1 MVSGTNYIGGV
12 VGENYGTVKNVYN
25 TGAVGG
31 TDYVGGVVAY
41 NGNGVVE
48 NVYNTGAVSGNSNVG
63 GVVGQNWNIVK
74 NVYNTGD
81 AHGDSDVGGVVGYN
95 GGTVTNAYD
104 VSSRTDAEKYKASTY
119 QGFDLDTTG
128 GQDMVWRIYEGYTT
142 PFLKSFLKTV
152 TISGSNQ
159 TVEYDGNSHSIARDS
174 LSYGTEIESGKVF
187 LGARRN
193 AGSCT
198 LANMI
203 YSVQDGYDFA
213 SENTFTIHP
222 KSITASIAAGSTFD
236 KTYDGTTEV
245 KQSVQAAGLYDL
257 DGVIEKDDVSLN
269 IANASAVYADKN
281 AGTGKAVNFTGLAL
295 SGNDAANY
303 TFAGTA
309 SGTGNIAAKNITAG
323 IAAGSTFD
331 KTYDGTT
338 AVTAD
343 AMTAGKYSLN
353 DAIANDAVSLDV
365 TKLSGSYTDKNAAD
379 NKAVSFTGLA
389 LTGTDAQN
397 YTLTTTELSGMGNIA
412 PKLLDTI
419 RIIGPIDKPQDGND
433 TAVLAGHYQLGADLA
448 AGDEVSLSGSGH
460 YEDALSGQHK
470 LVTFRDLSLGGAEQ
484 SNYRLRAGLE
494 LTGYGSIL
502 ASVQPVVPP
511 PIQPIQPVP
520 PLPSEPDAAVQPV
533 QPGQAGFQPGI
544 PQMVAQNS
552 WYHGLQLGSLRM
564 EPMQMSFAQGRP
576 PYFARIMNTGSL
588 LTHKNLWLEISAGGI
603 RLPEEAFAGS
613 PKDIRFDL
621 WDWLI

>member
-1 MVSGTNYIGGV
+1 
-12 VGENYGTVKNVYN
+12 
-25 TGAVGG
+25 
-31 TDYVGGVVAY
+31 
-41 NGNGVVE
+41 
-48 NVYNTGAVSGNSNVG
+48 
-63 GVVGQNWNIVK
+63 
-74 NVYNTGD
+74 
-81 AHGDSDVGGVVGYN
+81 
-95 GGTVTNAYD
+95 
-104 VSSRTDAEKYKASTY
+104 
-119 QGFDLDTTG
+119 
-128 GQDMVWRIYEGYTT
+128 
-142 PFLKSFLKTV
+142 
-152 TISGSNQ
+152 
-159 TVEYDGNSHSIARDS
+159 
-174 LSYGTEIESGKVF
+174 
-187 LGARRN
+187 
-193 AGSCT
+193 
-198 LANMI
+198 
-203 YSVQDGYDFA
+203 
-213 SENTFTIHP
+213 
-222 KSITASIAAGSTFD
+222 
-236 KTYDGTTEV
+236 
-245 KQSVQAAGLYDL
+245 
-257 DGVIEKDDVSLN
+257 
-269 IANASAVYADKN
+269 
-281 AGTGKAVNFTGLAL
+281 
-295 SGNDAANY
+295 
-303 TFAGTA
+303 
-309 SGTGNIAAKNITAG
+309 
-323 IAAGSTFD
+323 
-331 KTYDGTT
+331 
-338 AVTAD
+338 
-343 AMTAGKYSLN
+343 MTAGKYSLN

-520 PLPSEPDAAVQPV
+520 PLPSEPDAAVQSV

-613 PKDIRFDL
+613 SKDIRFDL